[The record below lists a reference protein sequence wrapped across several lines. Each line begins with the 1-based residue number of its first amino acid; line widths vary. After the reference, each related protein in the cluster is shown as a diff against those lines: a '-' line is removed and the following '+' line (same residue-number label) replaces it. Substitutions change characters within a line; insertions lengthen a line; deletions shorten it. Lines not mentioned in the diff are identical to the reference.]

1 MRAIFPCSRGESQ
14 VTRTAGVVF
23 AVALAVALP
32 PPSVV
37 GDTEDGAPGRP
48 HLAGGSRIAAV
59 RVFQGGVLTVRR
71 ETPESIAHELAR
83 LRPTLVTAPLR
94 YHVGDRIR
102 EREVSAWQTIRRA
115 VRERSPRARFLVSL
129 NALNYGRARRVEAM
143 MAKVRGR
150 IDPDGWV
157 FDFYTRAAERR
168 RAVMKAAVADAK
180 RHGETVGGNVFGI
193 ARRPRIPA
201 GTDYVVVQ
209 GSDFRIDLPA
219 VRSLARRFP
228 VYLQVGN
235 DPRRPASDGCRFM
248 RELSPSE
255 RVAYVERRAR
265 QQSRYHFRFA
275 YPVFSP
281 SCVRAAAAS
290 GGRGGVVAYNA
301 TRDRAMARAIKRL
314 MARYDESGSY
324 DRGRGGARRH
334 A

>member
-1 MRAIFPCSRGESQ
+1 MTRA
-14 VTRTAGVVF
+14 AGVV
-23 AVALAVALP
+23 LAVALVVALP
-32 PPSVV
+32 APSGV
-37 GDTEDGAPGRP
+37 GDTEDGASGRP

-71 ETPESIAHELAR
+71 ETAESIAHELAR

-94 YHVGDRIR
+94 YHVGDPIR
-102 EREVSAWQTIRRA
+102 AREVSAWQTIRHA

-143 MAKVRGR
+143 MARVRGR
-150 IDPDGWV
+150 IEPDGWV

-193 ARRPRIPA
+193 ARHPRIPD

-209 GSDFRIDLPA
+209 GSDFRVDLPA
-219 VRSLARRFP
+219 VRRLARRFP

-235 DPRRPASDGCRFM
+235 DPRRPDSDGCRFM
-248 RELSPSE
+248 RELSAKE
-255 RVAYVERRAR
+255 RVAYVAQRAR
-265 QQSRYHFRFA
+265 QQARYHYRFA

-301 TRDRAMARAIKRL
+301 TRDRSMVRAIKHL
-314 MARYDESGSY
+314 MARYDEAGS
-324 DRGRGGARRH
+324 R
-334 A
+334 